1 MHRENP
7 PYQRSASTTT
17 SRRRSNLGDRVGDGL
32 PNNPQDIIWLK
43 RALSRLGR
51 YNDRGDPHPFIDRA
65 LANAITGYQR
75 DRGLRRDGLLNPG
88 GETECAICVELKRL
102 LEGAGR

>member
-1 MHRENP
+1 MHQKNAAYPATAPSE
-7 PYQRSASTTT
+7 S

-32 PNNPQDIIWLK
+32 PNNPQDILWLK

-51 YNDRGDPHPFIDRA
+51 YNDRGDAHPFIDRA